1 MKSFNGEN
9 VLERN
14 RITRLFSSDKKDIL
28 SIYFTAG
35 YPELEATVTIIEAC
49 ERSGVDLVEIGIPFS
64 DPVADGPT
72 IQKSNKIALDNGMSV
87 QRMFEQLENIRNKI
101 TIPIIIM
108 TYLNPVYRYSVKKFC
123 AQCSKI
129 GIDGLIIPDLPL
141 DEFEEHYLTF
151 FDKYELKHVFLVTP
165 ETSEE
170 RVREI
175 DRLSSGFIYL
185 VSSSATTGAQTGVLD
200 YRHDYFQRIN
210 KLDLNNPKM
219 IGFGISDRQS
229 FDLACKYASGAII
242 GSAFIEAIGRKGN
255 LSSNVEEFI
264 NKMKGLKQLKNS

>member
-1 MKSFNGEN
+1 MKSLIEGKI
-9 VLERN
+9 LDRN

-87 QRMFEQLENIRNKI
+87 QRLFDQLENIRNKI

-108 TYLNPVYRYSVKKFC
+108 TYFNPVYRYSVKKFC
-123 AQCSKI
+123 ALCSKI

-141 DEFEEHYLTF
+141 DEFEEHYLAF
-151 FDKYELKHVFLVTP
+151 FDQYELKHVFLVTP
-165 ETSEE
+165 DTSVE

-175 DRLSSGFIYL
+175 DRLSSGFIYM
-185 VSSSATTGAQTGVLD
+185 VSSSATTGVRTRVLD
-200 YRHDYFQRIN
+200 HQNNYFQKIN
-210 KLDLNNPKM
+210 KLNLNNPKM

-229 FDLACKYASGAII
+229 FDLACKHASGAII
-242 GSAFIEAIGRKGN
+242 GSAFINAVGRKDN
-255 LSSNVEEFI
+255 LSSNVEKFI
-264 NKMKGLKQLKNS
+264 SKIKEIK

>member
-1 MKSFNGEN
+1 MISFNGEN

-35 YPELEATVTIIEAC
+35 YPELEDTVTIIEAC

-129 GIDGLIIPDLPL
+129 GIDGLIIRQAQCYPRFG
-141 DEFEEHYLTF
+141 FE
-151 FDKYELKHVFLVTP
+151 
-165 ETSEE
+165 
-170 RVREI
+170 
-175 DRLSSGFIYL
+175 G
-185 VSSSATTGAQTGVLD
+185 G
-200 YRHDYFQRIN
+200 
-210 KLDLNNPKM
+210 
-219 IGFGISDRQS
+219 
-229 FDLACKYASGAII
+229 
-242 GSAFIEAIGRKGN
+242 
-255 LSSNVEEFI
+255 
-264 NKMKGLKQLKNS
+264 